1 MVAPGSDER
10 GEMTQKDI
18 PTWNKKAL
26 CYGAVAQKMF
36 VGAAPSPCS
45 SGKNVRGRHSITVQ

>member
-18 PTWNKKAL
+18 PSWNKKAL
-26 CYGAVAQKMF
+26 CYGAVVEKMF
-36 VGAAPSPCS
+36 VEGAPSPCIS
-45 SGKNVRGRHSITVQ
+45 SIGI